1 MKLITLNCP
10 RCGADLNVEAGRK
23 YIFCEYCGQKIYIDD
38 EVQRSEHTENI
49 NYTYRNIDEA
59 KIREADAR
67 IKEAELQERKDLRKE
82 KRIAAKKKGRRFFL
96 LIILLLVLFVILRGK
111 IGGIKEDFYVRSIGK
126 SVKRVC
132 DNHNAVID
140 EIDVFS
146 NNINVDIVAASSLK
160 EDIDTIQNEIADAIN
175 VPKDYEV
182 CLSFEH
188 PEHTR
193 VRRTTINEY
202 GKVDVRSDTTNSI
215 SEEDASKKVETI
227 KKELSN
233 KLADTPCSL
242 KYVTYEGD
250 VIYIA
255 LNSKTR
261 EREKID
267 DVIKTIMEIQKT
279 LGEPDISILI
289 YDSDGDTLKTVH
301 ISADSGEDV
310 YTDDC
315 NSITDDEAEAIEKKY
330 RDELKP
336 VCKTLNSELTDIK
349 VLGDTLQITIES
361 GDDYNKE
368 TADKIDSSLE
378 QVLSDL
384 SMPLNVEIRRKGGIG
399 RVREWSMDKNGL
411 KKVEWDVSK

>member
-10 RCGADLNVEAGRK
+10 RCGADLNVEAGRA
-23 YIFCEYCGQKIYIDD
+23 YVFCEYCGQKIYIDD

-67 IKEAELQERKDLRKE
+67 IKEAELQERNELRKE
-82 KRIAAKKKGRRFFL
+82 KKIAAKKKGRRLFL
-96 LIILLLVLFVILRGK
+96 LVILLLIAFVIIRGK
-111 IGGIKEDFYVRSIGK
+111 MGGIKEDFYVRSIGK

-140 EIDVFS
+140 KIDVS
-146 NNINVDIVAASSLK
+146 SKTINVDIITSSSLK
-160 EDIDTIQNEIADAIN
+160 DDIDSIQSEIVDSIN

-193 VRRTTINEY
+193 IRRTIINEY

-215 SEEDASKKVETI
+215 SEEDASKKVGTF
-227 KKELSN
+227 KKELSDV
-233 KLADTPCSL
+233 LADTPCSS
-242 KYVTYEGD
+242 KYLTYEGD

-261 EREKID
+261 ERNQID
-267 DVIKTIMEIQKT
+267 DVIHKIIEVQKN

-289 YDSDGDTLKTVH
+289 YDCDDDTLKTVH
-301 ISADSGEDV
+301 ISANSGEDV
-310 YTDDC
+310 YTDNC
-315 NSITDDEAEAIEKKY
+315 NSITDDEAETIENKY

-336 VCKTLNSELTDIK
+336 LCKGLNSELTEIK
-349 VLGDTLQITIES
+349 VLDDTLQITVES

-384 SMPLNVEIRRKGGIG
+384 SLPLHVEIRPKGGIG
-399 RVREWSMDKNGL
+399 RVREWTMDKNGL